1 MVPVWRHSSLRDQ
14 DLFSGLK
21 CPAKNCSS
29 LDSNIEKA
37 ACNVTRGLSIDD
49 PESVSHSA
57 IIPASLVACFRP
69 ETIVSACE
77 RLPGL
82 SRSLGSIKSVS
93 QERIVLILAAVLFAG
108 FALTL
113 DGFRATGNL
122 IAIVRSV
129 SVLGILAIGMGLV
142 VIGRGIDLSV
152 VAVMV
157 IATALQLELLHH
169 GWNLLSASSI
179 VFLIVV
185 AIGSVNGFL
194 VAYASVPALFATLAT
209 SAFVFGFVRSQIL
222 TQDVVSVPQD
232 AVALLSLGQARL
244 VGLPLDVLLFGG
256 MLVIGWLFLRYTK
269 PGRFLYLMGD
279 NYQAART
286 MGIAVRPLTLL
297 QYIVSALLAWIA
309 GVATAVSLQ
318 SMNTRIVNSTLLYD
332 VVLVVVIGGIG
343 LSGGK
348 GGMRNVL
355 VGALLIGILLNGM
368 TILDLPNI
376 YQNLIKATILL
387 AAIILDGRLNPRDE
401 QTSQQGD
408 I

>member
-1 MVPVWRHSSLRDQ
+1 M
-14 DLFSGLK
+14 
-21 CPAKNCSS
+21 
-29 LDSNIEKA
+29 
-37 ACNVTRGLSIDD
+37 
-49 PESVSHSA
+49 
-57 IIPASLVACFRP
+57 
-69 ETIVSACE
+69 
-77 RLPGL
+77 
-82 SRSLGSIKSVS
+82 SRSSGFFSSVS
-93 QERIVLILAAVLFAG
+93 QEKIVLILAVALFAG
-108 FALTL
+108 FAVSL
-113 DGFRATGNL
+113 DGFRTAGNL
-122 IAIVRSV
+122 IAIIRSI

-142 VIGRGIDLSV
+142 VIGRGIDLSM

-169 GWNLLSASSI
+169 GWNLLGASSV
-179 VFLIVV
+179 VFLVV
-185 AIGSVNGFL
+185 VTIGLVNGFL

-209 SAFVFGFVRSQIL
+209 SALVFGFVRSQIL
-222 TQDVVSVPQD
+222 TQDVISIPQD
-232 AVALLSLGQARL
+232 ALTLLSLGQARL
-244 VGLPLDVLLFGG
+244 VGLPLDVLLFLG

-286 MGIAVRPLTLL
+286 MGIGVRPLTLL
-297 QYIVSALLAWIA
+297 NYVVSALLAWVA

-332 VVLVVVIGGIG
+332 VILVVVIGGIG

-348 GGMRNVL
+348 GGMCNIL

>member
-1 MVPVWRHSSLRDQ
+1 MS
-14 DLFSGLK
+14 
-21 CPAKNCSS
+21 
-29 LDSNIEKA
+29 
-37 ACNVTRGLSIDD
+37 
-49 PESVSHSA
+49 
-57 IIPASLVACFRP
+57 
-69 ETIVSACE
+69 
-77 RLPGL
+77 
-82 SRSLGSIKSVS
+82 
-93 QERIVLILAAVLFAG
+93 
-108 FALTL
+108 L

-122 IAIVRSV
+122 IAIIRSI

-142 VIGRGIDLSV
+142 VIGRGIDLSM

-157 IATALQLELLHH
+157 IATALQLELLHS
-169 GWNLLSASSI
+169 GWSLLAASSI
-179 VFLIVV
+179 VFLVVV
-185 AIGSVNGFL
+185 AIGLVNGFL
-194 VAYASVPALFATLAT
+194 IAYASVPALFATLAT

-222 TQDVVSVPQD
+222 KQDVIAIPQD
-232 AVALLSLGQARL
+232 ALTLLSLGQARL
-244 VGLPLDVLLFGG
+244 LGLPLDVLLFLG
-256 MLVIGWLFLRYTK
+256 MLLIGWLFLRYTK

-286 MGIAVRPLTLL
+286 MGIGVRPLTLL
-297 QYIVSALLAWIA
+297 KYVVSALLAWIA

-332 VVLVVVIGGIG
+332 VILVVVIGGIG

>member
-1 MVPVWRHSSLRDQ
+1 MSWSSGI
-14 DLFSGLK
+14 S
-21 CPAKNCSS
+21 
-29 LDSNIEKA
+29 
-37 ACNVTRGLSIDD
+37 
-49 PESVSHSA
+49 
-57 IIPASLVACFRP
+57 
-69 ETIVSACE
+69 
-77 RLPGL
+77 
-82 SRSLGSIKSVS
+82 KSVS
-93 QERIVLILAAVLFAG
+93 QEKIVLILAVALFAG
-108 FALTL
+108 FALSL
-113 DGFRATGNL
+113 EGFRTTGNL
-122 IAIVRSV
+122 IAIIRSI

-142 VIGRGIDLSV
+142 VIGRGIDLSM

-157 IATALQLELLHH
+157 IATALQLELLHY
-169 GWNLLSASSI
+169 GWSLLAASSI
-179 VFLIVV
+179 VFLVVV
-185 AIGSVNGFL
+185 AIGLVNGFL

-209 SAFVFGFVRSQIL
+209 SAFGFGFVRSQIL
-222 TQDVVSVPQD
+222 TQDVIAIPQD
-232 AVALLSLGQARL
+232 ALMLLSLGQARL
-244 VGLPLDVLLFGG
+244 VGLPLDVLLFLG
-256 MLVIGWLFLRYTK
+256 LLITGWLFLRYTK

-279 NYQAART
+279 NYEAART
-286 MGIAVRPLTLL
+286 MGIGVRPLTLL
-297 QYIVSALLAWIA
+297 KYVISALLAWVA

-332 VVLVVVIGGIG
+332 VILVVVIGGIG

-387 AAIILDGRLNPRDE
+387 TAIILDGRLNPRDE

>member
-1 MVPVWRHSSLRDQ
+1 M
-14 DLFSGLK
+14 
-21 CPAKNCSS
+21 A
-29 LDSNIEKA
+29 
-37 ACNVTRGLSIDD
+37 
-49 PESVSHSA
+49 
-57 IIPASLVACFRP
+57 VA
-69 ETIVSACE
+69 
-77 RLPGL
+77 
-82 SRSLGSIKSVS
+82 
-93 QERIVLILAAVLFAG
+93 LFAG
-108 FALTL
+108 FALSL
-113 DGFRATGNL
+113 EGFRTTGNL
-122 IAIVRSV
+122 IAIIRSI

-142 VIGRGIDLSV
+142 VIGRGIDLSM

-157 IATALQLELLHH
+157 IATALQLELLHY
-169 GWNLLSASSI
+169 GWSLLAASSI
-179 VFLIVV
+179 VFLVVV
-185 AIGSVNGFL
+185 AIGLVNGFL

-209 SAFVFGFVRSQIL
+209 SAFGFGFVRSQIL
-222 TQDVVSVPQD
+222 TQDVIAIPQD
-232 AVALLSLGQARL
+232 ALMLLSLGQARL
-244 VGLPLDVLLFGG
+244 VGLPLDVLLFLG
-256 MLVIGWLFLRYTK
+256 LLITGWLFLRYTK

-279 NYQAART
+279 NYEAART
-286 MGIAVRPLTLL
+286 MGIGVRPLTLL
-297 QYIVSALLAWIA
+297 KYVISALLAWVA

-332 VVLVVVIGGIG
+332 VILVVVIGGIG

-387 AAIILDGRLNPRDE
+387 TAIILDGRLNPRDE

>member
-1 MVPVWRHSSLRDQ
+1 M
-14 DLFSGLK
+14 
-21 CPAKNCSS
+21 
-29 LDSNIEKA
+29 
-37 ACNVTRGLSIDD
+37 
-49 PESVSHSA
+49 PEV
-57 IIPASLVACFRP
+57 
-69 ETIVSACE
+69 
-77 RLPGL
+77 
-82 SRSLGSIKSVS
+82 SRSSGFFNSVS
-93 QERIVLILAAVLFAG
+93 QEKIVLILAVALFAG
-108 FALTL
+108 FAVSL
-113 DGFRATGNL
+113 DGFRTAGNL
-122 IAIVRSV
+122 IAIIRSI

-142 VIGRGIDLSV
+142 VIGRGIDLSM

-169 GWNLLSASSI
+169 GWSLLAASSV
-179 VFLIVV
+179 VFLVVV
-185 AIGSVNGFL
+185 AIGLVNGFL

-222 TQDVVSVPQD
+222 TQDVIAIPQD
-232 AVALLSLGQARL
+232 ALALLSLGQARL
-244 VGLPLDVLLFGG
+244 VGLPLDVLLFLG

-286 MGIAVRPLTLL
+286 MGIGVRPLTLL
-297 QYIVSALLAWIA
+297 KYVVSALLAWVA

-332 VVLVVVIGGIG
+332 VILVVVIGGIG

-348 GGMRNVL
+348 GGMRNIL

>member
-1 MVPVWRHSSLRDQ
+1 M
-14 DLFSGLK
+14 
-21 CPAKNCSS
+21 
-29 LDSNIEKA
+29 
-37 ACNVTRGLSIDD
+37 
-49 PESVSHSA
+49 
-57 IIPASLVACFRP
+57 
-69 ETIVSACE
+69 
-77 RLPGL
+77 
-82 SRSLGSIKSVS
+82 SRSSGFFSSVS
-93 QERIVLILAAVLFAG
+93 QEKIVLILAVALFAG
-108 FALTL
+108 FAVSL
-113 DGFRATGNL
+113 DGFRTAGNL
-122 IAIVRSV
+122 IAIIRSI

-142 VIGRGIDLSV
+142 VIGRGIDLSM

-169 GWNLLSASSI
+169 GWSLLAASSV
-179 VFLIVV
+179 VFLVVV
-185 AIGSVNGFL
+185 AIGLVNGFL

-222 TQDVVSVPQD
+222 TQDVISIPQD
-232 AVALLSLGQARL
+232 ALALLSLGQARL
-244 VGLPLDVLLFGG
+244 VGLPLDVLLFLG

-269 PGRFLYLMGD
+269 PGRFLYLIGD

-286 MGIAVRPLTLL
+286 MGIGVRPLTLL
-297 QYIVSALLAWIA
+297 KYVVSALLAWVA

-332 VVLVVVIGGIG
+332 VILVVVIGGIG

-348 GGMRNVL
+348 GGMRNIL

>member
-1 MVPVWRHSSLRDQ
+1 M
-14 DLFSGLK
+14 
-21 CPAKNCSS
+21 
-29 LDSNIEKA
+29 
-37 ACNVTRGLSIDD
+37 
-49 PESVSHSA
+49 
-57 IIPASLVACFRP
+57 
-69 ETIVSACE
+69 
-77 RLPGL
+77 
-82 SRSLGSIKSVS
+82 SRSSGFFNSVS
-93 QERIVLILAAVLFAG
+93 QEKIVLILAVALFAG
-108 FALTL
+108 FAVSL
-113 DGFRATGNL
+113 DGFRTPGNL
-122 IAIVRSV
+122 IAIIRSI

-142 VIGRGIDLSV
+142 VIGRGIDLSM

-169 GWNLLSASSI
+169 GWNLLAASSV
-179 VFLIVV
+179 VFLAVV
-185 AIGSVNGFL
+185 TIGLVNGFL

-222 TQDVVSVPQD
+222 TQDVISIPQD
-232 AVALLSLGQARL
+232 ALALLSLGQERL
-244 VGLPLDVLLFGG
+244 VGLPLDVLLFLG

-286 MGIAVRPLTLL
+286 MGIGVRPLTLL
-297 QYIVSALLAWIA
+297 KYVVSALLAWVA

-332 VVLVVVIGGIG
+332 VILVVVIGGIG

>member
-1 MVPVWRHSSLRDQ
+1 M
-14 DLFSGLK
+14 
-21 CPAKNCSS
+21 
-29 LDSNIEKA
+29 
-37 ACNVTRGLSIDD
+37 
-49 PESVSHSA
+49 
-57 IIPASLVACFRP
+57 
-69 ETIVSACE
+69 
-77 RLPGL
+77 
-82 SRSLGSIKSVS
+82 SRSSGFFNSVS
-93 QERIVLILAAVLFAG
+93 QEKIVLILAVALFAG
-108 FALTL
+108 FAVSL
-113 DGFRATGNL
+113 DGFRTPGNL
-122 IAIVRSV
+122 IAIIRSI

-142 VIGRGIDLSV
+142 VIGRGIDLSM

-169 GWNLLSASSI
+169 GWSLLTASSV
-179 VFLIVV
+179 VFLVV
-185 AIGSVNGFL
+185 VTIGLVNGFL

-222 TQDVVSVPQD
+222 TQDVISIPQD
-232 AVALLSLGQARL
+232 ALALLSLGQARL
-244 VGLPLDVLLFGG
+244 VGLPLDVLLFLG
-256 MLVIGWLFLRYTK
+256 MLIIGWLFLRYTK

-286 MGIAVRPLTLL
+286 MGIGVRPLTLL
-297 QYIVSALLAWIA
+297 KYVVSALLAWVA

-332 VVLVVVIGGIG
+332 VILVVVIGGIG

-348 GGMRNVL
+348 GGMRNIL

>member
-1 MVPVWRHSSLRDQ
+1 M
-14 DLFSGLK
+14 
-21 CPAKNCSS
+21 
-29 LDSNIEKA
+29 
-37 ACNVTRGLSIDD
+37 
-49 PESVSHSA
+49 
-57 IIPASLVACFRP
+57 
-69 ETIVSACE
+69 
-77 RLPGL
+77 
-82 SRSLGSIKSVS
+82 
-93 QERIVLILAAVLFAG
+93 
-108 FALTL
+108 
-113 DGFRATGNL
+113 
-122 IAIVRSV
+122 
-129 SVLGILAIGMGLV
+129 
-142 VIGRGIDLSV
+142 

-169 GWNLLSASSI
+169 GWNLLAASSV
-179 VFLIVV
+179 VFLAVV
-185 AIGSVNGFL
+185 TIGLVNGFL

-222 TQDVVSVPQD
+222 TQDVISIPQD
-232 AVALLSLGQARL
+232 ALALLSLGQERL
-244 VGLPLDVLLFGG
+244 VGLPLDVLLFLG

-286 MGIAVRPLTLL
+286 MGIGVRPLTLL
-297 QYIVSALLAWIA
+297 KYVVSALLAWVA

-332 VVLVVVIGGIG
+332 VILVVVIGGIG

>member
-1 MVPVWRHSSLRDQ
+1 M
-14 DLFSGLK
+14 
-21 CPAKNCSS
+21 
-29 LDSNIEKA
+29 
-37 ACNVTRGLSIDD
+37 
-49 PESVSHSA
+49 
-57 IIPASLVACFRP
+57 
-69 ETIVSACE
+69 
-77 RLPGL
+77 
-82 SRSLGSIKSVS
+82 SRSSGFFNSVS
-93 QERIVLILAAVLFAG
+93 QEKIVLILAVALFAG
-108 FALTL
+108 FAVSL
-113 DGFRATGNL
+113 DGFRTAGNL
-122 IAIVRSV
+122 IAIIRSI

-142 VIGRGIDLSV
+142 VIGRGIDLSM

-169 GWNLLSASSI
+169 GWSLLAASSV
-179 VFLIVV
+179 VFLVVV
-185 AIGSVNGFL
+185 AIGLVNGFL

-222 TQDVVSVPQD
+222 TQDVIAIPQD
-232 AVALLSLGQARL
+232 ALALLSLGQARL
-244 VGLPLDVLLFGG
+244 VGLPLDVLLFLG

-286 MGIAVRPLTLL
+286 MGIGVRPLTLL
-297 QYIVSALLAWIA
+297 KYVVSALLAWVA

-332 VVLVVVIGGIG
+332 VILVVVIGGIG

-348 GGMRNVL
+348 GGMRNIL

>member
-1 MVPVWRHSSLRDQ
+1 M
-14 DLFSGLK
+14 
-21 CPAKNCSS
+21 
-29 LDSNIEKA
+29 
-37 ACNVTRGLSIDD
+37 
-49 PESVSHSA
+49 
-57 IIPASLVACFRP
+57 
-69 ETIVSACE
+69 
-77 RLPGL
+77 
-82 SRSLGSIKSVS
+82 SRSSGFFNSVS
-93 QERIVLILAAVLFAG
+93 QEKIVLILALALFAG
-108 FALTL
+108 FAVSLE
-113 DGFRATGNL
+113 GFRTAGNL
-122 IAIVRSV
+122 IAIIRSI

-142 VIGRGIDLSV
+142 VIGRGIDLSM

-169 GWNLLSASSI
+169 GWNLLAASSV
-179 VFLIVV
+179 VFLVV
-185 AIGSVNGFL
+185 VTIGLVNGFL

-222 TQDVVSVPQD
+222 TQDVISIPQD
-232 AVALLSLGQARL
+232 ALTLLSLGQARL
-244 VGLPLDVLLFGG
+244 VGLPLDVLLFLG

-286 MGIAVRPLTLL
+286 MGIGVRPLTLL
-297 QYIVSALLAWIA
+297 NYVVSALLAWVA

-332 VVLVVVIGGIG
+332 VILVVVIGGIG

-348 GGMRNVL
+348 GGMRNIL

-368 TILDLPNI
+368 TILDLSNI